1 MEYKGHY
8 WGIKSTSPFKQAVVF
23 TTDTIGVTSVAVSPA
38 TATVTAGQNLQMSAT
53 VVTTGFANKAVVW
66 SVDETSKAAG
76 VTITQSGVLKV
87 PANATSESTITV
99 TATSVYDS
107 TKSNTATITV
117 A

>member
-23 TTDTIGVTSVAVSPA
+23 TTDSIGVTSVSVSPA
-38 TATVTAGQNLQMSAT
+38 TATITAGQDLELKAS
-53 VVTTGFANKAVVW
+53 VVTTGFANKSVIW
-66 SVDETSKAAG
+66 SVDETSAG
-76 VTITQSGVLKV
+76 LGVSINQAGKLSV
-87 PANATSESTITV
+87 PSDVESKTEIVV

-107 TKSNTATITV
+107 SKSNTATISV